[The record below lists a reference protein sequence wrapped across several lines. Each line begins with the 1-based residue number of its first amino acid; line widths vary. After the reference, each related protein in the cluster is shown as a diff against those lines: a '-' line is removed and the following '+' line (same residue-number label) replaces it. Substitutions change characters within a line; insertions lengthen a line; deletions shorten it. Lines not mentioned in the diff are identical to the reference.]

1 MNKTDVF
8 AFLWRAIHN
17 LRPMVS
23 RILSIAIP
31 KALSKIA
38 GAKTVMVVRVNL
50 ADRPSEKVDNE
61 SDSVPHR
68 TETEPLPFNQ
78 AE

>member
-1 MNKTDVF
+1 LD
-8 AFLWRAIHN
+8 AYRATKYTFKVDGFDTIVHETEGV
-17 LRPMVS
+17 LR
-23 RILSIAIP
+23 
-31 KALSKIA
+31 
-38 GAKTVMVVRVNL
+38 VRTLDL
-50 ADRPSEKVDNE
+50 ADRPSEKVASE